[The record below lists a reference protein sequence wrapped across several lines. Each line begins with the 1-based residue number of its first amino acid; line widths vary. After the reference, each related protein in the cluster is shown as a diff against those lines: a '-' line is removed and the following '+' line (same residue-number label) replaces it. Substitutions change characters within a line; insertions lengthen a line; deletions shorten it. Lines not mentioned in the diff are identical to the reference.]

1 MLMITKEQA
10 IALGSE
16 TLRDEIH
23 CELVSRCEKIVGRRG
38 DVTQRIERCRPN
50 GQCKTWDTSSEEFR
64 LPVKFAAYQHGYI
77 TEHTAAYFHLA
88 ENCPINL
95 GELSCAK
102 GSDIYR

>member
-1 MLMITKEQA
+1 MITKEQA

-77 TEHTAAYFHLA
+77 ARVRTARGETVSCYDVVSV
-88 ENCPINL
+88 PII
-95 GELSCAK
+95 G
-102 GSDIYR
+102 